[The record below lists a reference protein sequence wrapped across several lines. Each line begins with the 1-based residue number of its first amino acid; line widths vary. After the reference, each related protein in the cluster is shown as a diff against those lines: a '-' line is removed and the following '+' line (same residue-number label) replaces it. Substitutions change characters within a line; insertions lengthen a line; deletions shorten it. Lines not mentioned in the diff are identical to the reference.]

1 MVFPC
6 SQNRSPFVV
15 GKYSLIET
23 LSLDGEL
30 LPAMAGASSL
40 ETKVGQVFELLRDPV
55 YRYFIRRV
63 GDVSVAEDLTQ
74 EVFLRLYSWLDKGRR
89 VENIRAW
96 VFRVAHNLVIDQEA
110 LKAHFQSLDSAEW
123 ERVSETLADLGPSA
137 ERRLLEQEQ
146 QGELHLALKRLS
158 PQERECLDLRAEG
171 LSYREIA
178 EVFDMR
184 THTLVSFLRRVVKKL
199 FREIL

>member
-1 MVFPC
+1 M
-6 SQNRSPFVV
+6 V

-30 LPAMAGASSL
+30 LRTMRGVSTL
-40 ETKVGQVFELLRDPV
+40 EVKVAQVFDLLRDPV
-55 YRYFIRRV
+55 YRYFLRRLANA
-63 GDVSVAEDLTQ
+63 SEAEDLTQ
-74 EVFLRLYSWLDKGRR
+74 EVFLRLYSWLDKGRK

-96 VFRVAHNLVIDQEA
+96 VFRVAHNLVIDREA
-110 LKAHFQSLDSAEW
+110 LNARFQSLDSNEW
-123 ERVSETLADLGPSA
+123 ERVRETYPDLAPSA

-146 QGELHLALKRLS
+146 QGKLHLALKRLS

>member
-1 MVFPC
+1 M
-6 SQNRSPFVV
+6 V

-30 LPAMAGASSL
+30 LRTMRGVSTL
-40 ETKVGQVFELLRDPV
+40 EVKVAQVFDLLRDPV
-55 YRYFIRRV
+55 YRYFLRRLA
-63 GDVSVAEDLTQ
+63 DASEAEDLTQ
-74 EVFLRLYSWLDKGRR
+74 EVFLRLYSWLDKGRK

-96 VFRVAHNLVIDQEA
+96 VFRVAHNLVIDREA
-110 LKAHFQSLDSAEW
+110 LNARFQSLDSNEW
-123 ERVSETLADLGPSA
+123 ERVSETYPDLAPSA

-146 QGELHLALKRLS
+146 QGKLHLALKRLS

-184 THTLVSFLRRVVKKL
+184 THTLVSFLRRVIKKL

>member
-1 MVFPC
+1 M
-6 SQNRSPFVV
+6 V

-30 LPAMAGASSL
+30 LRTMRGVSTL
-40 ETKVGQVFELLRDPV
+40 EVKVAQVFDLLRDPV
-55 YRYFIRRV
+55 YRYFLRRLANA
-63 GDVSVAEDLTQ
+63 SEAEDLTQ
-74 EVFLRLYSWLDKGRR
+74 EVFLRLYSWLDKGRK

-96 VFRVAHNLVIDQEA
+96 VFRVAHNLVIDREA
-110 LKAHFQSLDSAEW
+110 LNARFQSLDSNEW
-123 ERVSETLADLGPSA
+123 ERVSETYPDLAPSA

-146 QGELHLALKRLS
+146 QGKLHLALKRLS

-184 THTLVSFLRRVVKKL
+184 THTLVSFLRRVIKKL

>member
-1 MVFPC
+1 M
-6 SQNRSPFVV
+6 V

-30 LPAMAGASSL
+30 LRTMRGVSTL
-40 ETKVGQVFELLRDPV
+40 EVKVAQVFDLLRDPV
-55 YRYFIRRV
+55 YRYFLRRLA
-63 GDVSVAEDLTQ
+63 DASEAEDLTQ
-74 EVFLRLYSWLDKGRR
+74 EVFLRLYSWLDKGRK

-96 VFRVAHNLVIDQEA
+96 VFRVAHNLVIDREA
-110 LKAHFQSLDSAEW
+110 LNTRFQSLDSNEW
-123 ERVSETLADLGPSA
+123 ERVCETYPDLAPSA

-146 QGELHLALKRLS
+146 QGKFHLALKRLS

>member
-1 MVFPC
+1 M
-6 SQNRSPFVV
+6 V

-30 LPAMAGASSL
+30 LRTMRGVSTL
-40 ETKVGQVFELLRDPV
+40 EVKVAQVFDLLRDPV
-55 YRYFIRRV
+55 YRYFLRRLANA
-63 GDVSVAEDLTQ
+63 SEAEDLTQ
-74 EVFLRLYSWLDKGRR
+74 EVFLRLYSWLDKGRK

-96 VFRVAHNLVIDQEA
+96 VFRVAHNLVIDREA
-110 LKAHFQSLDSAEW
+110 LNARFQSLDSNEW
-123 ERVSETLADLGPSA
+123 ERVSETYPDLAPSA

-146 QGELHLALKRLS
+146 QGKLHLALKRLS